1 MPDRAILR
9 RTPIAACL
17 LLVCLTACSAA
28 ETIVVPTARPTDTV
42 TPTETVTRPPGV
54 DVTPTALPTREA
66 LTPTV
71 GPSPTPLFG
80 QPAVIGSVP
89 TASRTPNPNA
99 PRIEFFTTNVLSVVP
114 GQEAPLFWSARGADT
129 ATIYRLDAAGN
140 RTQLWNVGP
149 DGQLRVPTSRR
160 DRGQI
165 EFVLSIGEGVNRV
178 EQSITIP
185 LACPDT
191 WFFQPPPAPCPAA
204 AAVETQL
211 IEQPFERGRMLFIT
225 ASGRV
230 YALFND
236 GSAPAWFSVE
246 NRYNPATQPEADEN
260 FVPPPGFFQPIRVLG
275 FVWRGNDRVRNRLGL
290 AVQQETSYQG
300 FVQVAPTGESETIY
314 ATSADGTV
322 LELLP
327 NGASWQI
334 ITPG

>member
-1 MPDRAILR
+1 MRDLLTVRRAW
-9 RTPIAACL
+9 IAVCL
-17 LLVCLTACSAA
+17 LLVGLTACSAA
-28 ETIVVPTARPTDTV
+28 ETIVIPTARPTATA
-42 TPTETVTRPPGV
+42 TATETVTRPPGLN
-54 DVTPTALPTREA
+54 VTPTAPPTRETQ
-66 LTPTV
+66 TPTR

-80 QPAVIGSVP
+80 QPLVVGVVA

-114 GQEAPLFWSARGADT
+114 GEEAPLFWSARGADT

-165 EFVLSIGEGVNRV
+165 DFVLSIGDGPNRV

-191 WFFQPPPAPCPAA
+191 WFFQPPPAPCPGA

-211 IEQPFERGRMLFIT
+211 IEQPFERGRMLFIG
-225 ASGRV
+225 ASNRIYV
-230 YALFND
+230 LFND
-236 GSAPAWFSVE
+236 GSEPAWFSVE
-246 NRYNPATQPEADEN
+246 NRYDPATQPEADEN
-260 FVPPPGFFQPIRVLG
+260 FVPQPGFFQPIRVLG
-275 FVWRGNDRVRNRLGL
+275 FVWRGNDRVRLRLGL

-300 FVQVAPTGESETIY
+300 FVQTAPSGESETIY